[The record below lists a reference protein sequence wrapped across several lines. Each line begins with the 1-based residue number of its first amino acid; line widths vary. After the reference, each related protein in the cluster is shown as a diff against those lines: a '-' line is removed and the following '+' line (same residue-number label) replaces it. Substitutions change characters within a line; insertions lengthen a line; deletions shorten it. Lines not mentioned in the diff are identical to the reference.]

1 MDGKWK
7 NKQKFLT
14 IFLALLLEDKGQDE
28 KNMLTFAFLKQ
39 FKIPQK
45 MSNKKLQLFEMFEF

>member
-1 MDGKWK
+1 MKK
-7 NKQKFLT
+7 KQKKLT